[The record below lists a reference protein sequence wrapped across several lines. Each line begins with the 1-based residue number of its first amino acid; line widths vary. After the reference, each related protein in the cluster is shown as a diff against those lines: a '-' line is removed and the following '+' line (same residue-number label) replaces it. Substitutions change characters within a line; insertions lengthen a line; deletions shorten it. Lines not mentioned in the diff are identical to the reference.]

1 MALNR
6 QAVIDAVHALPLSD
20 KLEVLQALSEDLN
33 RAQGA
38 PDAVEAGSI
47 AFWSPKTIEE
57 LIAAQ
62 SAPVITDVR
71 MLATGFW
78 PEQESAEEINRFI
91 AEQRNR
97 ARLQDA

>member
-1 MALNR
+1 MALNL

-33 RAQGA
+33 QVH
-38 PDAVEAGSI
+38 AVEAGSI

-78 PEQESAEEINRFI
+78 PEEEAVEDFNRFI
-91 AEQRNR
+91 TEQRNR
-97 ARLQDA
+97 DRLQDA